1 VVADSEGALAARREA
16 FERLPLHRA
25 LGIALVESR
34 PGFARVSMECSP
46 LTLGGVGGS
55 VHGGLLALLVDV
67 AMLQAV
73 VPSIDPASD
82 QPAGTA
88 DLNITYLRP
97 ALGARVFAEATLLRK
112 GRQLAV
118 VEVEIKDE
126 EGRLCAKG
134 RTLYALRAKA

>member
-1 VVADSEGALAARREA
+1 VVDESPALEARRRA
-16 FERLPLHRA
+16 FNQLPLHRA
-25 LGIALVESR
+25 LGLHLLDSSTQS
-34 PGFARVSMECSP
+34 ARVALDISE
-46 LTLGGVGGS
+46 LTAGGVGGS

-67 AMLQAV
+67 AMLQALI
-73 VPSIDPASD
+73 PALDPAKD

-97 ALGARVFAEATLLRK
+97 VLGRRAVAEARVLRK

-118 VEVEIKDE
+118 VEVEISDD

-134 RTLYALRAKA
+134 RTLYALRPRA